1 MGDKSEGRVAL
12 ITGCGKQNGIGAAT
26 ARRLA
31 ANGVIVAVSD
41 VASGGVANDQ
51 TLAGAQPAAWQGL
64 DTLTAEI
71 EAAGGQA
78 ASFVGDVSD
87 EVDAAR
93 LVAQT
98 IERFGRLDILV
109 NNAGAPHGEDRGQIE
124 DIPVDAWQKTMS
136 INALGP
142 IPYDPRRRPSHEGGR
157 LWPYRIAIIRCGALC
172 LAGTW
177 GLFGI

>member
-31 ANGVIVAVSD
+31 ADGVIVAVSD

-87 EVDAAR
+87 EA
-93 LVAQT
+93 
-98 IERFGRLDILV
+98 GRCTVGCPND
-109 NNAGAPHGEDRGQIE
+109 
-124 DIPVDAWQKTMS
+124 
-136 INALGP
+136 
-142 IPYDPRRRPSHEGGR
+142 
-157 LWPYRIAIIRCGALC
+157 
-172 LAGTW
+172 
-177 GLFGI
+177 